1 MKEHF
6 TIKNGLLV
14 LLGAFLI
21 SVSAQLPLQLPLIS
35 TDIPG
40 TWQTFAVLVF
50 AFSTSRLI
58 GTLAVLIYL
67 VAGALGLPV
76 FAENSSGVDVLL
88 GNTGGYL
95 YGFLVGAGFVGWFG
109 ERYSR
114 THFMKNLLAMTI
126 GTLIILIIGVSHLGV
141 RIGFENALKYGFYPF
156 LLGAG
161 IKIVLGAAVVPF
173 YFFIKSRILRYN

>member
-1 MKEHF
+1 MKENSI
-6 TIKNGLLV
+6 IKNTLFI
-14 LLGAFLI
+14 LLGAFLMSI
-21 SVSAQLPLQLPLIS
+21 SGQLPLQLPLIS

-40 TWQTFAVLVF
+40 TWQTFVVLVF
-50 AFSTSRLI
+50 AFSTSQLV
-58 GTLAVLIYL
+58 GTLAVFVYL

-76 FAENSSGVDVLL
+76 FADSSSGVDVIL

-114 THFMKNLLAMTI
+114 NHFMKNLLAMTI
-126 GTLIILIIGVSHLGV
+126 GTLIILVIGVSHLGLQ
-141 RIGFENALKYGFYPF
+141 IGFENALKYGFYSF

-161 IKIVLGAAVVPF
+161 IKIILGAAVLPL
-173 YFFIKSRILRYN
+173 YFFIKNTRRN